1 MNYTLSPG
9 RGEVSGARL
18 IQFPHLFRLPPERHN
33 PKIDQGRPLMRHPQI
48 PSPRSIFPLRISLSC
63 CLVGLFLSASIGHIF
78 AIPMGRAVT
87 LRLPA
92 RIRPVASSPNIA
104 AGFFMSVIG
113 HLQCKFPHHQQ
124 NSNAIW
130 KYQVDKRYICFRYIS
145 RTARCAFHR
154 PPANRAAGCLTM
166 GLPSFSS

>member
-1 MNYTLSPG
+1 MGKSLG
-9 RGEVSGARL
+9 LRL
-18 IQFPHLFRLPPERHN
+18 IQFPHLFRLSPERHY

-48 PSPRSIFPLRISLSC
+48 PSPRSIFPLRVSLSC
-63 CLVGLFLSASIGHIF
+63 CVVRLFLSASIGHIF
-78 AIPMGRAVT
+78 AIPMACADS
-87 LRLPA
+87 LASFSA
-92 RIRPVASSPNIA
+92 RIRPVAFSPSIA

-130 KYQVDKRYICFRYIS
+130 KYQVDKRYICFGYIS

-154 PPANRAAGCLTM
+154 PPANRAAGYLNM
-166 GLPSFSS
+166 GLKSFSS

>member
-1 MNYTLSPG
+1 MYFMFCIVCIIQQPCPKLWASCSSSLTCSASFACRYLFLS
-9 RGEVSGARL
+9 REHYRHQFCSG
-18 IQFPHLFRLPPERHN
+18 I
-33 PKIDQGRPLMRHPQI
+33 I
-48 PSPRSIFPLRISLSC
+48 
-63 CLVGLFLSASIGHIF
+63 FLSASICLIF
-78 AIPMGRAVT
+78 AIPIVRAVT

-92 RIRPVASSPNIA
+92 RIRPVASFHNIA

-130 KYQVDKRYICFRYIS
+130 KYQVDKRYICFGYIS

-154 PPANRAAGCLTM
+154 PPANRAAGYLNM
-166 GLPSFSS
+166 GLKSFSSQELPCG